1 MSEITTPITVNPDPM
16 ISQLATAGRYLLTI
30 IGGYA
35 IARGWLDAGAVEFI
49 TAIALTVV
57 PLAYG
62 VWATWE
68 ERRLLVLAAEA
79 APDLIAR
86 VAR

>member
-1 MSEITTPITVNPDPM
+1 MPEVTTPITVNPDPM
-16 ISQLATAGRYLLTI
+16 VSQLATAGRYLLTI

-35 IARGWLDAGAVEFI
+35 IARGWLDAGAVEFV
-49 TAIALTVV
+49 TAIALTIV

-62 VWATWE
+62 VWRTYR
-68 ERRLLVLAAEA
+68 ERRLLVVAANA
-79 APDLIAR
+79 APDQVAR